1 MEGFADAPKRRGPSA
16 TDEERKA
23 CAERPLAEGA
33 SIRQAAKDAGV
44 NRETSRRFAREG
56 LIETVPPVSPDAAE
70 GEEIAVEDISA
81 KEPSAPLDRGTR
93 EMPDRAARMGRDAR
107 DAFDRVKTSKGKPR
121 RSSPSS
127 PGRACAFATPGS

>member
-44 NRETSRRFAREG
+44 NRETSRRYAREG
-56 LIETVPPVSPDAAE
+56 LIETVPTVSPDAAE
-70 GEEIAVEDISA
+70 GEEIAVEDQTSLHPCNVF
-81 KEPSAPLDRGTR
+81 EPCL
-93 EMPDRAARMGRDAR
+93 ARFAR
-107 DAFDRVKTSKGKPR
+107 FARFR
-121 RSSPSS
+121 RSL
-127 PGRACAFATPGS
+127 